1 MRQETPVAIH
11 VQSFIHNGSEEE
23 SVEFTSSGFYYVR
36 NGKTYL
42 SYHEEHDLGKIKT
55 VVKITEKEILVMR
68 SGAIQMKQRFIPG
81 ASTLTQYKL
90 PFGQMEL
97 RTETKNIQSDVG
109 SSEGSVKLT
118 YNMTVGENQEHV
130 HNMTIQYKEE
140 TKA

>member
-81 ASTLTQYKL
+81 HRHSL
-90 PFGQMEL
+90 
-97 RTETKNIQSDVG
+97 NINCRSDKW
-109 SSEGSVKLT
+109 SSVRKRKHS
-118 YNMTVGENQEHV
+118 
-130 HNMTIQYKEE
+130 I
-140 TKA
+140 